1 VIVNRVLAL
10 GAVIGAAVLLGVV
23 MFGGGASDYRL
34 RAQFLNAGQVVKGG
48 IVTLAGKQVGTV
60 TGQKLTPEGLA
71 ELEMKIDAEWAPLPE
86 GTRAQIRQFGLS
98 GPASRYVELRLP
110 DGATRAHLDD
120 GAVLTTDRTVSNV
133 DLDEVFATFDART
146 RRALRGV
153 IRGSARQYAGQGR
166 NAAAGWLYLD
176 PSLVSA
182 TRLFSE
188 LNRDTDE
195 LRRFLR
201 ETAQLV
207 GDVAEK
213 REDLAGLV
221 DNLADTTGAITR
233 PEGALA
239 RAIHRLP
246 PFLRQANT
254 TYVNLRAALDD
265 VEPLVET
272 AKPVAKE
279 LLPYTRELRGFVTDL
294 RPTVADLAPVLRRPG
309 RSNDVVDLMRATPPL
324 RDIAVGPVRRNGARR
339 EGALPAAAEA
349 LASATPRVAFARPYS
364 VDFTGWLDDFSHSGN
379 VDAMGGFARIGT
391 HVNAFSIKNGLLSP
405 LAPAA
410 RGPMLADLL
419 DVGQYN
425 RCPGSVERDRGDGS
439 LPWRPSD
446 DFNCDPTQLPV
457 GP

>member
-1 VIVNRVLAL
+1 VIAGRVLAIGAIL
-10 GAVIGAAVLLGVV
+10 GASVLLAVL
-23 MFGGGASDYRL
+23 MFGGGADDYRL

-48 IVTLAGKQVGTV
+48 IVTIAGKQVGNV
-60 TGQKLTPEGLA
+60 TELSLTDDGVA
-71 ELEMKIDAEWAPLPE
+71 ELELTIDGDWAPLPA
-86 GTRAQIRQFGLS
+86 GTRAQIRQYGLS
-98 GPASRYVELRLP
+98 GPASRYIELQLP
-110 DGATRAHLDD
+110 DGATREHLDD
-120 GAVLTTDRTVSNV
+120 GALLTADETTSNV
-133 DLDEVFATFDART
+133 DLDEVFATFDPKT

-153 IRGSARQYAGQGR
+153 FRGSARQYTGQGK
-166 NAAAGWLYLD
+166 NAAAGLLYLD

-182 TRLFSE
+182 TRLFEE
-188 LNRDTDE
+188 LNRDSDE
-195 LRRFLR
+195 LRRFLGR
-201 ETAQLV
+201 TSELV

-233 PEGALA
+233 PEGQLA
-239 RAIHRLP
+239 EAIHRLP

-254 TYVNLRAALDD
+254 TYVSLRAALDD
-265 VEPLVET
+265 IDPLVET

-294 RPTVADLAPVLRRPG
+294 RPTVDDLAPVLRRPG
-309 RSNDVVDLMRATPPL
+309 KSNDVVELMRATPPL
-324 RDIAVGPVRRNGARR
+324 HKIAVGPIDRNGAER

-349 LASATPRVAFARPYS
+349 LESATPRVAFARPYS

-391 HVNAFSIKNGLLSP
+391 HVNAFSVKQGVLSP
-405 LAPAA
+405 IAPAL

-419 DVGQYN
+419 EVGQYN

-439 LPWRPSD
+439 MPWRPSE

-457 GP
+457 GE

>member
-1 VIVNRVLAL
+1 VIVNRGLASAAIL
-10 GAVIGAAVLLGVV
+10 GASVLLAVL
-23 MFGGGASDYRL
+23 MFGGGGGDYRL
-34 RAQFLNAGQVVKGG
+34 RVQFLNAGQVVKGG

-60 TGQKLTPEGLA
+60 TDLRLTANGVA
-71 ELEMKIDAEWAPLPE
+71 ELELKIDDDWAPLPA

-98 GPASRYVELRLP
+98 GPASRYIELRLP
-110 DGATRAHLDD
+110 DGATREHLDD
-120 GAVLTTDRTVSNV
+120 GAVLTPDQTTSNV
-133 DLDEVFATFDART
+133 DLDEVFATFDPKT

-153 IRGSARQYAGQGR
+153 FRGSARQYAGEGR

-182 TRLFSE
+182 TRLFEE
-188 LNRDTDE
+188 LNTDSDE

-201 ETAQLV
+201 ETSQLV

-239 RAIHRLP
+239 EAIHRLP

-254 TYVNLRAALDD
+254 TYVSLRTALDD
-265 VEPLVET
+265 IEPLVET

-294 RPTVADLAPVLRRPG
+294 RPTVEDLAPVLRRPG
-309 RSNDVVDLMRATPPL
+309 RSNDVVELMRATPPL
-324 RDIAVGPVRRNGARR
+324 RDIAVGPVRRNGAER

-349 LASATPRVAFARPYS
+349 LESATPRVAFARPYS

-391 HVNAFSIKNGLLSP
+391 HINAFSLKGGVLSP
-405 LAPAA
+405 LAPAV

-419 DVGQYN
+419 EVGQYN

-439 LPWRPSD
+439 MPWRPSE